1 MSNLVPPSEIE
12 GIVGAH
18 RHAVSHFGRA
28 VSSEQTVYILH
39 SRECVDSGVDL
50 RDCPFSVALDK
61 GIDLVGP
68 EDFYLPTHAEI
79 FEAIRVLHH
88 SGSGVDAVTVPTAAT
103 SPLYV
108 SIRTPVVQPVGDAV
122 PGPV

>member
-68 EDFYLPTHAEI
+68 WRGHEDEAVVLTIVNGKLEPT
-79 FEAIRVLHH
+79 
-88 SGSGVDAVTVPTAAT
+88 P
-103 SPLYV
+103 
-108 SIRTPVVQPVGDAV
+108 
-122 PGPV
+122 